1 MVEPIWATELLLK
14 VCEDE
19 GRSKKPKINW
29 GYSTSSWRMGSSGN
43 YSRYTNTIRVVT
55 KKSIPYSVEQ
65 KQVFLHEICHWL
77 TKPRRVKRV
86 YFYGER
92 RQKRAAHGKRFY
104 SKLHELLVRYDCL
117 TTEYQEREARYMK
130 RSVNYL

>member
-1 MVEPIWATELLLK
+1 MVEPTWATELLLK

-19 GRSKKPKINW
+19 GRSLRRRPKVNW
-29 GYSTSSWRMGSSGN
+29 GVSKVSKESSGRFN
-43 YSRYTNTIRVVT
+43 PRTNTIRVV
-55 KKSIPYSVEQ
+55 VGVAGDDH

-77 TKPRRVKRV
+77 TQPRGSKRRI

-92 RQKRAAHGKRFY
+92 RKKHLWHGKRFY
-104 SKLHELLVRYDCL
+104 LKLHELLERYGCL
-117 TTEYQEREARYMK
+117 TEEYRKREGGYMK